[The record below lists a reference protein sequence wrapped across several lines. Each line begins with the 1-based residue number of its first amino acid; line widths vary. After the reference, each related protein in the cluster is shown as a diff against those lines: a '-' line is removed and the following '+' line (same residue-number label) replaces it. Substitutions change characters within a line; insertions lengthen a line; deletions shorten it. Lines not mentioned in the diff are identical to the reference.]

1 MRKWA
6 IISSAIS
13 SQRAGTPLAPR
24 LITQTENYLAKNFS
38 PGEEKKFSETRL
50 SDSSPLRAGEVP
62 VPPRLKKKERPMR
75 YRTLVTSALSLLLL
89 LTMLHLCSAVAFAAD
104 DDTRTDDDYGYEE
117 TARVARVS
125 LLAGDVSLRRAGAGK
140 WERAVLNT
148 PLVEGDRLATGAG
161 ARVEIQIDAR
171 NFVRVGEYATLDIVT
186 LRGEGVA
193 LSLPEGTA
201 TLRLARFDKDREY
214 FEIDAPATTVAAQA
228 KGLYR
233 LDVDK
238 DGRVRVSVREGGR
251 ARLYSE
257 SSGFTL
263 RDGRVAET
271 VFRDDSKEAD
281 WEFSAVRPFDNWD
294 TWVDE
299 RERYLLARLRYDDR
313 ERYYDSQ
320 VFGGEEL
327 DAYGDWVQTRD
338 YGYVWRPRA
347 TVVNNY
353 YNWAPYRYGHWSWC
367 PPYGWAWVG
376 DEPWGWAP
384 YHYGRW
390 VSVDNYWCW
399 APRGYYGYTHRSWW
413 RPALVAFV
421 NIHLSFGDS
430 VCWYPLPYHHSDP
443 QSNFWRRARD
453 RNRLAEL
460 QRNELANLRRV
471 NPIYQ
476 RAVSGLPARDF
487 GRGNVRAQPADATA
501 AKLALATDPVRGRLP
516 VRPVAGEGGAAN
528 LRERLSE
535 SKRASIAARGGDAT
549 APGIPTLKVA
559 ERPTGASSRK
569 AGVALDET
577 LRRARILDNREPVVT
592 KGAKG
597 DPFKDSNGGDPVRRI
612 NDGNIDGNTRGTG
625 AVARPA
631 RPIRA
636 PDANNPT
643 DTRGEKANGEKNGG
657 DDPKRSI
664 RPVRPTAGSEDA
676 RPRDGGGTGETERK
690 TKPADRDRRDGDRDL
705 SPYDRPARPDARESR
720 PAMPERRRERPD
732 YQPSPAERRD
742 PPVERREPERRE
754 EPPAERREP
763 ERRPEPAPRYERPDP
778 PRHEE
783 RSAPREERQPP
794 PPREERQS
802 SPPPREE
809 KSPPP
814 SKSEPAREAAK
825 PTRERPPANE

>member
-1 MRKWA
+1 
-6 IISSAIS
+6 
-13 SQRAGTPLAPR
+13 
-24 LITQTENYLAKNFS
+24 
-38 PGEEKKFSETRL
+38 
-50 SDSSPLRAGEVP
+50 
-62 VPPRLKKKERPMR
+62 MR
-75 YRTLVTSALSLLLL
+75 YRTLTTSVLSLLLL
-89 LTMLHLCSAVAFAAD
+89 LTTLHLCSSVAVAAD

-125 LLAGDVSLRRAGAGK
+125 LLAGDVSLRRVGSDK
-140 WERAVLNT
+140 WERAVVNT
-148 PLVEGDRLATGAG
+148 PLVEGDRLATGSA
-161 ARVEIQIDAR
+161 ARVEIQIDSR

-186 LRGEGVA
+186 LRSEGVA

-201 TLRLARFDKDREY
+201 TLRLARFERDREY

-238 DGRVRVSVREGGR
+238 DGRVRVAVREGGR

-257 SSGFTL
+257 NSGFTL

-271 VFRDDSKEAD
+271 VFRTGSNEAD
-281 WEFSAVRPFDNWD
+281 WEFSEVRPFDNWD

-313 ERYYDSQ
+313 ERYYDNQ
-320 VFGGEEL
+320 VVGGEEL
-327 DAYGDWVQTRD
+327 DAYGDWVQTHD
-338 YGYVWRPRA
+338 YGYVWRPRT

-367 PPYGWAWVG
+367 PPYGWTWVG

-390 VSVDNYWCW
+390 VYVDNYWSW
-399 APRGYYGYTHRSWW
+399 APRGYYGYNHRSWW

-421 NIHLSFGDS
+421 NIHLSFGDQ

-443 QSNFWRRARD
+443 HSNFWRRARD
-453 RNRLAEL
+453 RNRLEAL
-460 QRNELANLRRV
+460 RRNELANLQRV

-516 VRPVAGEGGAAN
+516 VRPVDGEGGMAN
-528 LRERLSE
+528 LRDRLSE
-535 SKRASIAARGGDAT
+535 SKRASIAARGGDTNA
-549 APGIPTLKVA
+549 AGIPTLRVA

-569 AGVALDET
+569 PGVALDET

-597 DPFKDSNGGDPVRRI
+597 DSSKDSNGDPVRRI
-612 NDGNIDGNTRGTG
+612 NDGNIDGSTRGTG

-631 RPIRA
+631 RPIRV
-636 PDANNPT
+636 PDANNPN
-643 DTRGEKANGEKNGG
+643 DTRGEKAGGEKNGG
-657 DDPKRSI
+657 DDPKRTI
-664 RPVRPTAGSEDA
+664 RPVRPTPDSEDA
-676 RPRDGGGTGETERK
+676 RPRDGGGGVTDAPARK
-690 TKPADRDRRDGDRDL
+690 TKSADGDRRDGDRDL

-720 PAMPERRRERPD
+720 PAMPDRSRERPE
-732 YQPSPAERRD
+732 YKPS
-742 PPVERREPERRE
+742 PVERSEPERRT
-754 EPPAERREP
+754 
-763 ERRPEPAPRYERPDP
+763 EPAPRYERPDP
-778 PRHEE
+778 PRREERPAPQREE
-783 RSAPREERQPP
+783 RSAPQREERQSP

-802 SPPPREE
+802 PPPREE
-809 KSPPP
+809 RPSPPPQREDKSPPP
-814 SKSEPAREAAK
+814 SKSEPARESAK
-825 PTRERPPANE
+825 PTRERPPTRR